1 MHILFSGIH
10 RPGDLEMVLLSTLTR
25 IDVMGTYWDASVP
38 SGVEMLIQ
46 AAELSRDIHLLR
58 KRRQLQQEQ
67 EL

>member
-1 MHILFSGIH
+1 
-10 RPGDLEMVLLSTLTR
+10 MVLLSTLTR